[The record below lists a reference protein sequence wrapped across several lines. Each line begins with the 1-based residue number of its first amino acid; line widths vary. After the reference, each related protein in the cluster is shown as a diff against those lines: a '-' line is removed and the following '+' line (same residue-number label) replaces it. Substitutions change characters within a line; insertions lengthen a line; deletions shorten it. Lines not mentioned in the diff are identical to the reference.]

1 MKNLIKRSITGII
14 YVALIVAAVLSGGWW
29 FVALFSLFAV
39 LAVNE
44 FSTLC
49 NTGSGGEN
57 IPTLVTDM
65 TGALILVVGL
75 GSVNL
80 GLLSPHTTAVL
91 GGTFFLLYLLYLTI
105 RLVMQLYNHENSP
118 LANLAYSYMGQLYI
132 ALPLGILSMYY
143 TLPDGKALL
152 LAMFIM
158 IWLSDTGAFVTGS
171 LIGRHKLFP
180 RISPAKTWEGFFG
193 GIIFVVASAFVM
205 KYFFP
210 TYFESI
216 STSGLCFMG
225 VTVAIFATWGDLV
238 ESLIKRT
245 LGVKDSGNLLPGHG
259 GILDRIDSLLLVVPA
274 SLFYLITL
282 TLFL

>member
-14 YVALIVAAVLSGGWW
+14 YVALIVAAVLYGEWW

-39 LAVNE
+39 LAVHE
-44 FSTLC
+44 FSVLC

-57 IPTLVTDM
+57 ITTLVTDM

-105 RLVMQLYNHENSP
+105 RLVMQLYNHESSP
-118 LANLAYSYMGQLYI
+118 LTNIAYSYMGQLYI
-132 ALPLGILSMYY
+132 ALPLGIMSMYY

-158 IWLSDTGAFVTGS
+158 IWLSDTGAFLTGS
-171 LIGRHKLFP
+171 LIGRHKLF
-180 RISPAKTWEGFFG
+180 
-193 GIIFVVASAFVM
+193 
-205 KYFFP
+205 
-210 TYFESI
+210 
-216 STSGLCFMG
+216 
-225 VTVAIFATWGDLV
+225 
-238 ESLIKRT
+238 
-245 LGVKDSGNLLPGHG
+245 
-259 GILDRIDSLLLVVPA
+259 
-274 SLFYLITL
+274 
-282 TLFL
+282 

>member
-1 MKNLIKRSITGII
+1 M
-14 YVALIVAAVLSGGWW
+14 
-29 FVALFSLFAV
+29 
-39 LAVNE
+39 NE

-57 IPTLVTDM
+57 ITTLVTDM

-143 TLPDGKALL
+143 TLPDGKASYAGDVRNDMAERYGRICHR
-152 LAMFIM
+152 LAHRTPQTV
-158 IWLSDTGAFVTGS
+158 SA
-171 LIGRHKLFP
+171 H
-180 RISPAKTWEGFFG
+180 ISGQDMG
-193 GIIFVVASAFVM
+193 GIFRRYYICCRIG
-205 KYFFP
+205 P
-210 TYFESI
+210 RHEI
-216 STSGLCFMG
+216 
-225 VTVAIFATWGDLV
+225 
-238 ESLIKRT
+238 
-245 LGVKDSGNLLPGHG
+245 LLPH
-259 GILDRIDSLLLVVPA
+259 I
-274 SLFYLITL
+274 F
-282 TLFL
+282 